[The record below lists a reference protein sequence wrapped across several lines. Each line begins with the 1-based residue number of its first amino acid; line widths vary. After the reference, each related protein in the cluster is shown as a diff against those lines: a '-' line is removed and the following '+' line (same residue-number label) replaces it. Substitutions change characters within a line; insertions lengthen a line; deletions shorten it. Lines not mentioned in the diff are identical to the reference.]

1 MYILANL
8 ERKCLLMSIESD
20 LKKDGITVIEPLDTT
35 TVNVIAK
42 NVSKKIVA
50 AFSNLG
56 FDFDT
61 LYERFSKLPMYIAD
75 MPEGMSEASYFYK
88 NSAIYFRDGMGLAD
102 LEKFAVHEL
111 IHNFQEQKNEKGDL
125 TRLGL
130 CTFKGSKPTGMA
142 LNEAAVQ
149 LLASNILENTFETAT
164 YYDITFSTVSPNC
177 YPLLCNLI
185 YQMAYV
191 TGEEVLF
198 ESTFNSNDHF
208 KNKFTALCGENVYN
222 QISNYF
228 DKILETEEKI
238 IKISNKIQKTEL
250 STTKVDSLYR
260 KSDELKKQLKSA
272 YFSTQELIINSYF
285 TNSLKTLITS
295 EDVDRFRKKLYS
307 FQDIIGTTTNYFFFN
322 NYYIQ
327 VMEKLDS
334 RYDSLSDYLDDDNT
348 YLIPKKENKFT
359 KIINYIK
366 KLIWKKESVR

>member
-1 MYILANL
+1 
-8 ERKCLLMSIESD
+8 MSIESD
-20 LKKDGITVIEPLDTT
+20 LKKDGITVIEPLDIT

-208 KNKFTALCGENVYN
+208 KNKFTALCGENMYN

-250 STTKVDSLYR
+250 STAKVDSLYK

-295 EDVDRFRKKLYS
+295 EDVDIFRKKLYS

>member
-1 MYILANL
+1 
-8 ERKCLLMSIESD
+8 MSIESD

-238 IKISNKIQKTEL
+238 IKISNKMQKTEL
-250 STTKVDSLYR
+250 STAKVDSLYR
-260 KSDELKKQLKSA
+260 KSDELKNLVESFNEQLNTNADKIAEAEAKSLE
-272 YFSTQELIINSYF
+272 YEQKLEQERIEKMREEMNNNSGGSSGSSGSRTGFSTAGALTLMSGVLGFLKRAPIVSY
-285 TNSLKTLITS
+285 LH
-295 EDVDRFRKKLYS
+295 
-307 FQDIIGTTTNYFFFN
+307 
-322 NYYIQ
+322 
-327 VMEKLDS
+327 
-334 RYDSLSDYLDDDNT
+334 
-348 YLIPKKENKFT
+348 
-359 KIINYIK
+359 
-366 KLIWKKESVR
+366 

>member
-1 MYILANL
+1 
-8 ERKCLLMSIESD
+8 MSIESD
-20 LKKDGITVIEPLDTT
+20 LKKDGITVIEPLDIT

-102 LEKFAVHEL
+102 LEKFSVHEL

-164 YYDITFSTVSPNC
+164 YYDITFSTASPNC

-250 STTKVDSLYR
+250 STAKVDSLYK

-295 EDVDRFRKKLYS
+295 DDVDMFRKKLYS

>member
-238 IKISNKIQKTEL
+238 IKISNKIQKNEL
-250 STTKVDSLYR
+250 STAKVDSLYR
-260 KSDELKKQLKSA
+260 KSDELKKQLKSV

-295 EDVDRFRKKLYS
+295 DDVDRFRKKLYS

>member
-42 NVSKKIVA
+42 NVSKKIIA

-238 IKISNKIQKTEL
+238 IKISNKIQKNEL
-250 STTKVDSLYR
+250 STAKVDSLYR

-295 EDVDRFRKKLYS
+295 DDVDRFRKKLYS

-327 VMEKLDS
+327 MMEKLDS

>member
-8 ERKCLLMSIESD
+8 ERKCPLMSIESD

-56 FDFDT
+56 FNFDT
-61 LYERFSKLPMYIAD
+61 LYEKFSKLPMYIAD

-222 QISNYF
+222 QVSNYF

-250 STTKVDSLYR
+250 STAKVDSLYK

-295 EDVDRFRKKLYS
+295 DDIDRFRKKLYS

-327 VMEKLDS
+327 MMEKLDS

>member
-1 MYILANL
+1 
-8 ERKCLLMSIESD
+8 MSIESD

-238 IKISNKIQKTEL
+238 IKISNKIQKNEL
-250 STTKVDSLYR
+250 STAKVDSLYR
-260 KSDELKKQLKSA
+260 KSDELKKQLKSV

-295 EDVDRFRKKLYS
+295 DDVDIFRKKLYS

-327 VMEKLDS
+327 IMEKLDS

>member
-8 ERKCLLMSIESD
+8 ERKCPLMSIESD
-20 LKKDGITVIEPLDTT
+20 LKKDGITVIEPLDIT

-295 EDVDRFRKKLYS
+295 DDVDRFRKKLYS

>member
-20 LKKDGITVIEPLDTT
+20 LKKDGITVIEPLDIT

-238 IKISNKIQKTEL
+238 IKISNKIQKNEL
-250 STTKVDSLYR
+250 STAKVDSLYR

-295 EDVDRFRKKLYS
+295 DDVDRFRKKLYS

>member
-295 EDVDRFRKKLYS
+295 DDVDMFRKKLYS

>member
-238 IKISNKIQKTEL
+238 IKISNKIQKNEL
-250 STTKVDSLYR
+250 STAKVDSLYR
-260 KSDELKKQLKSA
+260 KSDELKKQLKSV

-295 EDVDRFRKKLYS
+295 DDVDRFRKKLYS

-327 VMEKLDS
+327 IMEKLDS

>member
-1 MYILANL
+1 MYILANQ

-238 IKISNKIQKTEL
+238 IKISNKIQKNEL
-250 STTKVDSLYR
+250 STAKVDSLYR
-260 KSDELKKQLKSA
+260 KSDELKKQLKSV

-295 EDVDRFRKKLYS
+295 DDVDIFRKKLYS

-327 VMEKLDS
+327 MMEKLDS

>member
-8 ERKCLLMSIESD
+8 ERKCPLMSIESD
-20 LKKDGITVIEPLDTT
+20 LKKDGITVIEPLDIT

-295 EDVDRFRKKLYS
+295 DDVDRFRKKLYS

-366 KLIWKKESVR
+366 KLIWKKELVP

>member
-1 MYILANL
+1 MYVLANL
-8 ERKCLLMSIESD
+8 ERKYPLMSIESD
-20 LKKDGITVIEPLDTT
+20 LKKDGITVIEPLDIT

-149 LLASNILENTFETAT
+149 LLASNILESTFETAT

-222 QISNYF
+222 QVSNYF
-228 DKILETEEKI
+228 DKILETEERI
-238 IKISNKIQKTEL
+238 IKISNKIQKNEL
-250 STTKVDSLYR
+250 STAKVDSLYR

-295 EDVDRFRKKLYS
+295 DDVDIFRKKLYS
-307 FQDIIGTTTNYFFFN
+307 FQDIIGTTINYFFFN

>member
-1 MYILANL
+1 
-8 ERKCLLMSIESD
+8 MSIESD
-20 LKKDGITVIEPLDTT
+20 LKKDRITVIEPLDTT

-250 STTKVDSLYR
+250 STAKVDSLY
-260 KSDELKKQLKSA
+260 KK
-272 YFSTQELIINSYF
+272 
-285 TNSLKTLITS
+285 
-295 EDVDRFRKKLYS
+295 
-307 FQDIIGTTTNYFFFN
+307 
-322 NYYIQ
+322 
-327 VMEKLDS
+327 
-334 RYDSLSDYLDDDNT
+334 
-348 YLIPKKENKFT
+348 PENPC
-359 KIINYIK
+359 
-366 KLIWKKESVR
+366 

>member
-1 MYILANL
+1 
-8 ERKCLLMSIESD
+8 MSIESD

-61 LYERFSKLPMYIAD
+61 LYERFSKLPMYIAECD
-75 MPEGMSEASYFYK
+75 
-88 NSAIYFRDGMGLAD
+88 I
-102 LEKFAVHEL
+102 
-111 IHNFQEQKNEKGDL
+111 

-130 CTFKGSKPTGMA
+130 FTFKGSKPTGMA

-208 KNKFTALCGENVYN
+208 KNKFT
-222 QISNYF
+222 S
-228 DKILETEEKI
+228 
-238 IKISNKIQKTEL
+238 S
-250 STTKVDSLYR
+250 
-260 KSDELKKQLKSA
+260 
-272 YFSTQELIINSYF
+272 LIIGQNY
-285 TNSLKTLITS
+285 T
-295 EDVDRFRKKLYS
+295 YS
-307 FQDIIGTTTNYFFFN
+307 
-322 NYYIQ
+322 
-327 VMEKLDS
+327 S
-334 RYDSLSDYLDDDNT
+334 
-348 YLIPKKENKFT
+348 
-359 KIINYIK
+359 
-366 KLIWKKESVR
+366 